1 MFKNLLKSEFSKNVM
16 TLLTGSAI
24 AQFIPLLLTPILSR
38 LFSPEEFGL
47 FAFYI
52 SIVTL
57 FSAFATGRYELAILL
72 PKEDK
77 KAINIVVLCFFILTS
92 VCLVLFGLVFFFE
105 NGIISLIKKP
115 ELKGW
120 LYFVPLTL
128 FFISSYS
135 IFTYWSNRKA
145 RFAQTSK
152 GTVALATNK
161 VGVNLYGGLLKS
173 GFFESKVSSL
183 EFFKAI
189 FKKAYVIPSGV
200 STVGL
205 GGLILGTFVGYFSAV
220 FYFVVQFL
228 RNDKKLLG
236 NVNKETLKEMA
247 RKHDKF
253 PKINSI
259 HALAD
264 QFKNSGVIYVISYI
278 FGDIVLGFYSMT
290 LRILT
295 TPLAVIGN
303 SFGQVFLQ
311 KTANIY
317 SNHGDFIPLIKKT
330 VSKLS
335 LIAAP
340 IFILILL
347 FGPQLISFVLGEK
360 WSVAGEYA
368 RYLTPWLY
376 LNFIFS
382 PIFQVAV
389 VIERQ
394 KELFYLALLGNAI
407 VFGSILIGGLVFK
420 EIKISFIFMSVLNI
434 FYYVYC
440 YWYILK
446 VSKIAIEQNEQ

>member
-1 MFKNLLKSEFSKNVM
+1 MFKNLLKSEFSRNVM
-16 TLLTGSAI
+16 TLMTGSAI
-24 AQFIPLLLTPILSR
+24 AQFIPLMLTPILSR

-52 SIVTL
+52 SIITL
-57 FSAFATGRYELAILL
+57 FSAIATGRYELAILL
-72 PKEDK
+72 PKDDK
-77 KAINIVVLCFFILTS
+77 KAINVLALCFIILISICTT
-92 VCLVLFGLVFFFE
+92 LLAILFFFE
-105 NGIISLIKKP
+105 EGIIQFIQKP
-115 ELKGW
+115 DLKGW
-120 LYFVPLTL
+120 LYFIPLTL
-128 FFISSYS
+128 FFTSSYS
-135 IFTYWSNRKA
+135 IFTYWSNRKS
-145 RFAQTSK
+145 RFADTSV
-152 GTVALATNK
+152 GIVSLSTTK
-161 VGVNLYGGLLKS
+161 VGVNLYAGLSKVN
-173 GFFESKVSSL
+173 FFEAKASFL
-183 EFFKAI
+183 EFFKAL
-189 FKKAYVIPSGV
+189 FKKSYAIPSGV
-200 STVGL
+200 SAIGI
-205 GGLILGTFVGYFSAV
+205 GGLILGSFVGYFSAV
-220 FYFVVQFL
+220 FYFIIKFFK
-228 RNDKKLLG
+228 NDRGLISSI
-236 NVNKETLKEMA
+236 NKVTIKEMA

-278 FGDIVLGFYSMT
+278 FGDIILGFYSMT

-317 SNHGDFIPLIKKT
+317 SNHGNFIPLIKKT

-347 FGPQLISFVLGEK
+347 FGPQLFSFVLGEK

-368 RYLTPWLY
+368 RYLTPWLF
-376 LNFIFS
+376 LHFVFS

-389 VIERQ
+389 VIQRQ

-420 EIKISFIFMSVLNI
+420 EIKISFIFMSLLNI

-446 VSKIAIEQNEQ
+446 VSKIAIEQNE

>member
-1 MFKNLLKSEFSKNVM
+1 MFKNLLKSEFSRNVM
-16 TLLTGSAI
+16 TLMTGSAI
-24 AQFIPLLLTPILSR
+24 AQFIPLMLTPILSR

-52 SIVTL
+52 SIITL
-57 FSAFATGRYELAILL
+57 FSAIATGRYELAILL
-72 PKEDK
+72 PKDDK
-77 KAINIVVLCFFILTS
+77 KAINVLALCFIILISICTT
-92 VCLVLFGLVFFFE
+92 LLAIVFFFE
-105 NGIISLIKKP
+105 EGIIQFIQKP
-115 ELKGW
+115 DLKGW
-120 LYFVPLTL
+120 LYFIPLTL
-128 FFISSYS
+128 FFTSSYS

-145 RFAQTSK
+145 RFTDTSV
-152 GTVALATNK
+152 GIVSLSTTK
-161 VGVNLYGGLLKS
+161 VGVNLYAGLSKVN
-173 GFFESKVSSL
+173 FFEAKASFL
-183 EFFKAI
+183 EFFKAL
-189 FKKAYVIPSGV
+189 FKKSYTIPSGV
-200 STVGL
+200 SAIGI
-205 GGLILGTFVGYFSAV
+205 GGLILGSFIGYFSAV
-220 FYFVVQFL
+220 FYFIIKFFK
-228 RNDKKLLG
+228 NDRGLISSI
-236 NVNKETLKEMA
+236 NKVTIKEMA

-278 FGDIVLGFYSMT
+278 FGDIILGFYSMT

-317 SNHGDFIPLIKKT
+317 SNHGNFIPLIKKT

-347 FGPQLISFVLGEK
+347 FGPQLFSFVLGEK

-368 RYLTPWLY
+368 RYLTPWLF
-376 LNFIFS
+376 LHFVFS

-389 VIERQ
+389 VIQRQ

-420 EIKISFIFMSVLNI
+420 EIKISFIFMSLLNI

-446 VSKIAIEQNEQ
+446 VSKIAIEQNE